1 MAAPLYPTFRRLGQA
16 VRSRAA
22 ASLPGMGAVAVF
34 GALALG
40 CTKEPPRGQEPFV
53 PADREAVRR
62 ETALLFAGQA
72 DAGAP
77 GAGRSDA
84 GVPML
89 EADAADAGADAGPPR
104 PLPDSHPDPSLVLR
118 RERFLALRDGLLAL
132 AKTSPPGYPHWES
145 IAADGAEAARRG
157 DVAGARASCIGC
169 HERHAEHWRRDHPW
183 PPPERPDAH

>member
-16 VRSRAA
+16 PRARSAA
-22 ASLPGMGAVAVF
+22 AHLGTAALL

-53 PADREAVRR
+53 PADREAARR
-62 ETALLFAGQA
+62 ETALLFANRA
-72 DAGAP
+72 DA
-77 GAGRSDA
+77 S
-84 GVPML
+84 
-89 EADAADAGADAGPPR
+89 ADAAAPHAATQDAAPHDGSAQSAATPR
-104 PLPDSHPDPSLVLR
+104 PLPEAHPDPALVLR
-118 RERFLALRDGLLAL
+118 REDFLALRGGLLAL
-132 AKTSPPGYPHWES
+132 GKTSPPGYPHWES

-183 PPPERPDAH
+183 PPPEARDAH